1 VVFFNWVV
9 KDRDFLYYEPNIT
22 KNAFQGT
29 DRADSPLTQ
38 SVFIPKTTQAV
49 TANQCGDILV
59 WDISMIIDG
68 VAQPNERRLI
78 KVVTFH
84 TFSDSLISQQKMSKS
99 KEGKKLGYSIQTL
112 NIHKDYLV
120 CGFEDGSVKF
130 YDFFFKV
137 KAWFESLGIKSVK
150 SVSFSNLQPE
160 RISEVNIGSKDHSK
174 NEPIFS
180 CAQFIIADD
189 NATIIKCKASQ
200 FDAIHEQD
208 KKGEL
213 ILETIQKPI

>member
-1 VVFFNWVV
+1 MN
-9 KDRDFLYYEPNIT
+9 
-22 KNAFQGT
+22 
-29 DRADSPLTQ
+29 
-38 SVFIPKTTQAV
+38 
-49 TANQCGDILV
+49 
-59 WDISMIIDG
+59 
-68 VAQPNERRLI
+68 
-78 KVVTFH
+78 
-84 TFSDSLISQQKMSKS
+84 KS

-160 RISEVNIGSKDHSK
+160 RISEVNIEGLVGSKDHSK

-189 NATIIKCKASQ
+189 NATIIKCKAS
-200 FDAIHEQD
+200 
-208 KKGEL
+208 
-213 ILETIQKPI
+213 